1 MQKILEVTEV
11 RLAVL
16 ESFPPKL
23 RIRTSGTV
31 PSGGWNR
38 PQLIPY
44 VYIQAP
50 PDGIYDFDFVAEP
63 PDAPAIAA
71 VSPIEVS
78 YVWDAFPEGCKG
90 VRIHASTN
98 SIEQLLEHKADPS
111 VKY

>member
-11 RLAVL
+11 KLAVL

-23 RIRTSGTV
+23 RIQASGTV
-31 PSGGWNR
+31 TSGGWSR

-50 PDGIYDFDFVAEP
+50 PDGIYDFDFVAESP
-63 PDAPAIAA
+63 EGVTTAA

-78 YVWDAFPEGCKG
+78 HVWDAFPESLRG

-98 SIEQLLEHKADPS
+98 SIEELLERKAEPS